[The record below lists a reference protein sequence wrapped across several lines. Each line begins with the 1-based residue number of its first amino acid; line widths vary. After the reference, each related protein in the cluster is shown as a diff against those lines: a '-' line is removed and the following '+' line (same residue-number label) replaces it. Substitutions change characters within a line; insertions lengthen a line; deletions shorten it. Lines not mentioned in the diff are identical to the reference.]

1 MSDIT
6 KLKLSDAPHLTSIN
20 VAISSDYLLLID
32 SSDQGKVKRVTA
44 DELIWA
50 TKIQEMVQKNLR
62 NCGIIIDDN
71 DPISTDELV
80 FLAEAQ
86 AIENKVLKNCT
97 ILTGGISTD
106 LDDIVEEHKG
116 MYEDNKH
123 YYLGTD
129 IRDLSTT
136 EAIKVED
143 ILTLAGIDKTAY
155 EAAIHGFQAYAMKE
169 ISTGKY
175 QRKECVITLTEADK
189 PYQIFAEESY
199 AAATGYYLVEF
210 IIKAKA

>member
-6 KLKLSDAPHLTSIN
+6 KLKLSQAPHLTSIN
-20 VAISSDYLLLID
+20 VDITSDYLLVID
-32 SSDQGKVKRVTA
+32 SSDEGKVKRINSGDVA
-44 DELIWA
+44 FL
-50 TKIQEMVQKNLR
+50 TKSQQ
-62 NCGIIIDDN
+62 
-71 DPISTDELV
+71 
-80 FLAEAQ
+80 
-86 AIENKVLKNCT
+86 IENKVLKNCT
-97 ILTGGISTD
+97 IMSNGASTD
-106 LDDIVEEHKG
+106 LDDIVAEHKG

-129 IRDLSTT
+129 IRDLSTR
-136 EAIKVED
+136 EPIKVED

-189 PYQIFAEESY
+189 PDHIFAEESY
-199 AAATGYYLVEF
+199 DSATGYYLVEF